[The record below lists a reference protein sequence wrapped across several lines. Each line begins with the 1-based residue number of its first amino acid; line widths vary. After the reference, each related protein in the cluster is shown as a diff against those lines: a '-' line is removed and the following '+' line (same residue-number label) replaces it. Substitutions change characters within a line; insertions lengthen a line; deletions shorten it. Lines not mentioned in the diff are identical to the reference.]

1 MRIAQV
7 SPLYE
12 RVPPRYYGGT
22 ERIVSYLTEEL
33 VEQGHEV
40 TLFAS
45 GDSKTKARLVAGSE
59 LGLRL
64 DPEAADYNPYHVL
77 QLEQVMQ
84 EAEAFDIIHFHTD
97 YPHFPLS
104 RRLQT
109 ANVTTF
115 HGRLDLPDLV
125 PVFREFSDTPVISIS
140 NSQKEPL
147 PWMNWQDT
155 VYHGLPIDLYRQGNG
170 DGGYLAFLGRICPE
184 KRLDRAIEIAKR
196 TNIRLK
202 VASKVDVADQE
213 YMDTNIRPLLDHP
226 LIEFLGEIGHDEK
239 QKLLGGASAL
249 LFPID
254 WCEPFGLV
262 MIESMAC
269 GTPIIA
275 YRAGSVPE
283 VIDHGVTGFIVEN
296 IDESVEAVKNIQ
308 DLDRNRCRQVF
319 EGRFSSARMAADYL
333 KTYRKLIAIKNNVNL
348 HGDNGNGSISSES
361 SPRRLS

>member
-1 MRIAQV
+1 
-7 SPLYE
+7 
-12 RVPPRYYGGT
+12 
-22 ERIVSYLTEEL
+22 
-33 VEQGHEV
+33 
-40 TLFAS
+40 
-45 GDSKTKARLVAGSE
+45 
-59 LGLRL
+59 
-64 DPEAADYNPYHVL
+64 
-77 QLEQVMQ
+77 
-84 EAEAFDIIHFHTD
+84 
-97 YPHFPLS
+97 
-104 RRLQT
+104 
-109 ANVTTF
+109 
-115 HGRLDLPDLV
+115 
-125 PVFREFSDTPVISIS
+125 
-140 NSQKEPL
+140 
-147 PWMNWQDT
+147 MNWQDT
-155 VYHGLPIDLYRQGNG
+155 VYHGLPIDLYRQRNG

-319 EGRFSSARMAADYL
+319 EGRFSSARMVADYL

>member
-1 MRIAQV
+1 MK
-7 SPLYE
+7 SLYL
-12 RVPPRYYGGT
+12 RVATRKQ
-22 ERIVSYLTEEL
+22 R
-33 VEQGHEV
+33 
-40 TLFAS
+40 
-45 GDSKTKARLVAGSE
+45 RLVAGSE
-59 LGLRL
+59 VGLRL
-64 DPEAADYNPYHVL
+64 NPETADYNPYHVL

-125 PVFREFSDTPVISIS
+125 PMFREFSDSPVISIS

-147 PWMNWQDT
+147 PWMNWQET

-170 DGGYLAFLGRICPE
+170 EGGYLAFLGRICPE

-202 VASKVDVADQE
+202 VASKVDAADQE
-213 YMDTNIRPLLDHP
+213 YMDTNIRPLLAHP

-239 QKLLGGASAL
+239 QKLLGGAGAL

-269 GTPIIA
+269 GTPVIA

-283 VIDHGVTGFIVEN
+283 VIDDGVTGFIVES

-308 DLDRNRCRQVF
+308 DLDRNRCRQIF
-319 EGRFSSARMAADYL
+319 EGRFSSARMAADYV
-333 KTYRKLIAIKNNVNL
+333 KTYRKVIAIKNNL
-348 HGDNGNGSISSES
+348 HSDNGNGFISS
-361 SPRRLS
+361 